1 MEEKMPYSASQAKKG
16 FGHIRTVPEIMNKKE
31 RLRSLFTFLLPDVNK
46 KPPKKVNAA
55 QKEHTHFLE
64 FILTVIAFLFFLE
77 AARELL
83 GATYNMNLATF
94 SINSSVIAVFAFFSP
109 FVHLLGLGRF
119 QVRTLTAGS
128 GVILACSRVF
138 MAVDPAV
145 GIYLLCTVLAVVSF
159 GVFLP
164 ALITQF
170 KQGTETGA
178 APLQLMIAG
187 VLGAG
192 ADVVFRT
199 LGDTFD
205 VSVYGFTAQRLTAL
219 VVVLPLAVC
228 FLGSLVLWYH
238 TVKEEHAGQR
248 TGALCSRGLRALLSC
263 SVGATGFLYLALLG
277 YPNNVARWVDGPYA
291 LAAIGMGT
299 ALGGFVVAS
308 LSRVRKWL
316 TSERGLTLGSVVIF
330 LAFAF
335 IVFFPVPVVT
345 IILLVCALFF
355 LPAQFIFVT
364 AYLMQPGVTTKQ
376 VATFLGA
383 AAVVMVLLLLFSVFS
398 LTWAFLPGMGFL
410 RDQIGTIILVAVI
423 LFFAGLTVARY
434 RSHLSADGM
443 LTEGSRTLAQILSV
457 IVIVGTISGALL
469 YPAPAPQPGKELVV
483 MTYNIHQGYD
493 VAGKINPWEIL
504 EPIQRVN
511 PDVLALIESDMNR
524 VSSANVDIV
533 QWLAHKL
540 NMYVYF
546 GPETSKQ
553 IYGVAI
559 LSKYP
564 LTNTE
569 TYYLTSRKDQRVL
582 IRGDIHVAGNSLSI
596 YAVHVG
602 LSEED
607 RTNQTAEILGIL
619 QKNANAKILM
629 GDFNSLPDSKQIQDF
644 TNVLSD
650 TWVSCGHSLTD
661 PLGYTVDSWAPH
673 ERIDYIFVSQ
683 ELTSYVETC
692 EVIREVY
699 GSDHLP
705 VWATLTM

>member
-1 MEEKMPYSASQAKKG
+1 MEEKMLYSASQAKKR
-16 FGHIRTVPEIMNKKE
+16 FRHMRVAPEINNKKK
-31 RLRSLFTFLLPDVNK
+31 RLRSLFTFLLPDINK
-46 KPPKKVNAA
+46 EPSRKVSTA
-55 QKEHTHFLE
+55 QREHIHFCE
-64 FILTVIAFLFFLE
+64 FILTVIAFLFFFE
-77 AARELL
+77 AARELF

-109 FVHLLGLGRF
+109 FVYLLGLGRF
-119 QVRTLTAGS
+119 QVPTLTVGS
-128 GVILACSRVF
+128 GIILAGSRVF
-138 MAVDPAV
+138 MALNPAV
-145 GIYLLCTVLAVVSF
+145 GIYLLCTVLAVASF

-164 ALITQF
+164 AIIIQF
-170 KQGTETGA
+170 KQSTETGA
-178 APLQLMIAG
+178 APLRLIIAG

-192 ADVVFRT
+192 ADVAFRA

-219 VVVLPLAVC
+219 VVVVPLAVC
-228 FLGSLVLWYH
+228 FLGSLVWWYLS
-238 TVKEEHAGQR
+238 VKEEDAGEQ
-248 TGALCSRGLRALLSC
+248 TGAVLSRGLTALLSC

-277 YPNNVARWVDGPYA
+277 YPNNVARWVDGPYV

-299 ALGGFVVAS
+299 ALGGFVIVS

-335 IVFFPVPVVT
+335 TVFFPVPAVT
-345 IILLVCALFF
+345 IVLLVCALFF

-364 AYLMQPGVTTKQ
+364 AYLMQPGVTAKQ
-376 VATFLGA
+376 VATFLGK
-383 AAVVMVLLLLFSVFS
+383 AAVVMVVLLLFSVFS

-410 RDQIGTIILVAVI
+410 RDQIGTIILIAVI
-423 LFFAGLTVARY
+423 LFFLGFTMARY
-434 RSHLSADGM
+434 RSHLSADST
-443 LTEGSRTLAQILSV
+443 LREGSRNLAHIFSL

-504 EPIQRVN
+504 EPIQSVN
-511 PDVLALIESDMNR
+511 PDVLALMESDLNR

-546 GPETSKQ
+546 GPETSRQ

-569 TYYLTSRKDQRVL
+569 TYYLTSREDQRVL
-582 IRGDIHVAGNSLSI
+582 IRGDILVAGNSLSI

-629 GDFNSLPDSKQIQDF
+629 GDFNSLPGSKQIQDL

-650 TWVSCGHSLTD
+650 AWVSSGHSLTD
-661 PLGYTVDSWAPH
+661 PLGYTIDSWAPH

-683 ELTSYVETC
+683 ELASYVKTC

-705 VWATLTM
+705 VWALLTM